1 MESVNVKEFLSTNN
15 SFGSAFGRG
24 SGSASGYGCFSGL
37 SFVSSSGSGF
47 GFGFGSAS
55 SFGSGPGSGAGA
67 GSGSGYNSA
76 SGSGSA
82 DASGG
87 SCSGGFCDASGYG
100 GSYSVVF
107 GIKSYVRNPV
117 HYIDAIPTIIQ
128 SIRGN
133 IAKCLILKPEL
144 TTTPCF
150 VVKVGNCF
158 AHGNTIKEALTDAQ
172 AKHFNELP
180 EDERLQ
186 AFADAHEWGV
196 EYPDKDFY
204 DWHSILTGSC
214 KMGRDVFAKEHGLEK
229 LDGKHTVEW
238 FVDLTKDAYGGETIR
253 RIPSL
258 YKNKQTENAD

>member
-1 MESVNVKEFLSTNN
+1 MESVKVKEFLSTNN
-15 SFGSAFGRG
+15 SSG
-24 SGSASGYGCFSGL
+24 SGSGYTFGL
-37 SFVSSSGSGF
+37 SFSF

-82 DASGG
+82 DASGTN
-87 SCSGGFCDASGYG
+87 CCDGSGYG
-100 GSYSVVF
+100 DGSGDGGF
-107 GIKSYVRNPV
+107 GCNEIKSYVRNPV
-117 HYIDAIPTIIQ
+117 HYIDDIPTIMQ

-133 IAKCLILKPEL
+133 IAKCLVLYSDL

-158 AHGNTIKEALTDAQ
+158 AHGKTIKEAFLDAQ
-172 AKHFNELP
+172 AKHFDSMS

-186 AFADAHEWGV
+186 AFVDAHEWGL

-204 DWHSILTGSC
+204 DWHNKLTGSC
-214 KMGRDVFAKEHGLEK
+214 AMGRDMFAKEHGLEK

-238 FVDLTKDAYGGETIR
+238 FVELTKGAYGGEIIR

>member
-1 MESVNVKEFLSTNN
+1 MESVKVKEFLSTNN
-15 SFGSAFGRG
+15 SSG
-24 SGSASGYGCFSGL
+24 SGSGYTFGLGFS
-37 SFVSSSGSGF
+37 F

-67 GSGSGYNSA
+67 GSGSGYA
-76 SGSGSA
+76 S
-82 DASGG
+82 
-87 SCSGGFCDASGYG
+87 ASGYG
-100 GSYSVVF
+100 SSDASGTNCCDGSGLGSDF
-107 GIKSYVRNPV
+107 SFDLTCDIKSYINKPV
-117 HYIDAIPTIIQ
+117 YCIDNVPTIIR

-133 IAKCLILKPEL
+133 VAKCLILKSDL

-150 VVKVGNCF
+150 VVKVGNSF
-158 AHGNTIKEALTDAQ
+158 AHGKTIKEAFLDAQ

-186 AFADAHEWGV
+186 AFVYAHKWGV

-204 DWHSILTGSC
+204 EWHSNLTGSC
-214 KMGRDVFAKEHGLEK
+214 KMGRDMFAKEHGLEK

-238 FVDLTKDAYGGETIR
+238 FVDLTKYAYGGEIIR

-258 YKNKQTENAD
+258 YKNKQTESAD